1 MSKNLTRKGLAF
13 GAVVALGTTLFAG
26 APAQAASVL
35 FAPTT
40 GTGNTLV
47 AGETFSLTASLSS
60 DLPAG
65 NSTQLKFRVAN
76 TTGVAATVKINGN
89 TISAVAAAATR
100 LAGNGPVA
108 LDASVGG
115 TTAASALAAST
126 TSAVFGIGPAH
137 AQDAA
142 VVSGASVATNPTT
155 ISISSALNTAASYTV
170 TAFLDAN
177 NNAVID
183 AGELSSAQTVNFV
196 KVADAGATVT
206 FTKPLLSSANLKAT
220 VAFAADI
227 NVAQLT
233 AANYKVGFGVYTS
246 AGQKTATGTAGA
258 AIADANLIATSIATA
273 GDKFLTA
280 TATAVNGPAG
290 ASALPVAGATYGAQ
304 AWSRAVDG
312 ATFAA
317 IGTGVTQVVASAA
330 AADNTALVVAPTIS
344 DNVIAG
350 VTNTFGTTGVYSV
363 RTGVTS
369 TAVKTTVK
377 LTPAGGTATAVG
389 AGVPVTVTVSGLTLG
404 TNSAGTVTDTLS
416 VAGTAVTS
424 ANVSTFSVT
433 VATAA
438 DGTVTVPVVAGYGH
452 ANTAITVTL
461 RVPDAGSAATGS
473 ASLAWTPSAAPTFTR
488 IAVGSTD
495 LTVVKG
501 GTIAL
506 QYALKDSYNALYAG
520 SDYRLVVSA
529 AGAGT
534 SPTAAGNYFPVVN
547 GIANVSFADNST
559 GAGTNVLT
567 ITREILAN
575 GIWGSSAAVAPVN
588 VNVIAAAQ
596 TATAVTAAV
605 DTAAAKG
612 SDASK
617 LLPLD
622 VAGTYVSGNTA
633 TATNSVTAPSI
644 TAGSSTT
651 ISGVVT
657 DASGVA
663 VANASVKVELAGA
676 QISSGTAY
684 GIGSLTVAAD
694 NSGAYSVTVS
704 THTAGVQSV
713 KVTSGAATKTVSL
726 YVAAAASTTGT
737 VLTIDAPATVV
748 PGKTVTF
755 TGKLVDKFGNPVA
768 TAVTANNATPDFK
781 VVYAGPGFAAQTLP
795 IDTDA
800 AGSFTVSIVTG
811 VADSGSAVLTATY
824 GGSKGAIDATV
835 TGATADIT
843 KSATVTI
850 AAPVVVVP
858 EVKTTIVGVTK
869 ALRVRVENA
878 KGEEVEIVVNG
889 RTVAVATAGTNSKL
903 WVLKSTKG
911 KKSVKVYVDGDLVA
925 VKTVTVK

>member
-1 MSKNLTRKGLAF
+1 
-13 GAVVALGTTLFAG
+13 
-26 APAQAASVL
+26 
-35 FAPTT
+35 
-40 GTGNTLV
+40 
-47 AGETFSLTASLSS
+47 
-60 DLPAG
+60 
-65 NSTQLKFRVAN
+65 
-76 TTGVAATVKINGN
+76 
-89 TISAVAAAATR
+89 
-100 LAGNGPVA
+100 
-108 LDASVGG
+108 
-115 TTAASALAAST
+115 
-126 TSAVFGIGPAH
+126 
-137 AQDAA
+137 
-142 VVSGASVATNPTT
+142 
-155 ISISSALNTAASYTV
+155 
-170 TAFLDAN
+170 
-177 NNAVID
+177 
-183 AGELSSAQTVNFV
+183 
-196 KVADAGATVT
+196 
-206 FTKPLLSSANLKAT
+206 
-220 VAFAADI
+220 
-227 NVAQLT
+227 
-233 AANYKVGFGVYTS
+233 
-246 AGQKTATGTAGA
+246 
-258 AIADANLIATSIATA
+258 
-273 GDKFLTA
+273 
-280 TATAVNGPAG
+280 
-290 ASALPVAGATYGAQ
+290 
-304 AWSRAVDG
+304 
-312 ATFAA
+312 
-317 IGTGVTQVVASAA
+317 
-330 AADNTALVVAPTIS
+330 
-344 DNVIAG
+344 
-350 VTNTFGTTGVYSV
+350 
-363 RTGVTS
+363 
-369 TAVKTTVK
+369 
-377 LTPAGGTATAVG
+377 
-389 AGVPVTVTVSGLTLG
+389 
-404 TNSAGTVTDTLS
+404 
-416 VAGTAVTS
+416 
-424 ANVSTFSVT
+424 
-433 VATAA
+433 
-438 DGTVTVPVVAGYGH
+438 
-452 ANTAITVTL
+452 
-461 RVPDAGSAATGS
+461 
-473 ASLAWTPSAAPTFTR
+473 
-488 IAVGSTD
+488 
-495 LTVVKG
+495 VVKG

-575 GIWGSSAAVAPVN
+575 GIWGSSAAVATVN

-684 GIGSLTVAAD
+684 AIGSLTVAAD

-903 WVLKSTKG
+903 WVLKATKG